1 MCIRVLHTYSVWK
14 KLYWPC
20 VGLAG
25 KVPAFI
31 SYVCHRCEP
40 RVKKKQFQFL
50 VWYTPF
56 IFRGKNNQ
64 GSTKRTDLSKVT
76 QQVSWSIIT
85 RYSVIWWLSDWT
97 GLKENKNHINL
108 TAYVLSCVRLFVTPW
123 TVACQAPLSME
134 FSMQEYWSWLPFPL
148 LRGLPDPEIKPLSL
162 ASPALVGGFFT
173 TVPPWKPYYSWKKP
187 QKWSKVLFSKCF

>member
-50 VWYTPF
+50 V
-56 IFRGKNNQ
+56 
-64 GSTKRTDLSKVT
+64 
-76 QQVSWSIIT
+76 
-85 RYSVIWWLSDWT
+85 
-97 GLKENKNHINL
+97 
-108 TAYVLSCVRLFVTPW
+108 
-123 TVACQAPLSME
+123 
-134 FSMQEYWSWLPFPL
+134 
-148 LRGLPDPEIKPLSL
+148 
-162 ASPALVGGFFT
+162 
-173 TVPPWKPYYSWKKP
+173 
-187 QKWSKVLFSKCF
+187 